1 MAKQKLY
8 AVAKGRT
15 IGIFASWDG
24 PGGVT
29 ESIDRF
35 PGAQHRKFEGVDARA
50 QAIRWL
56 VAQGAELP
64 SELAIEAGLL
74 IAEPVT
80 ETAQPA
86 APTAQKDERTVYYA
100 VAKGR
105 TPGLYPSW
113 YGAGGAKEQVA
124 GLDDVVHRKFVDR
137 ACALVFLHDN
147 SAQVDEQLATE
158 IAAAVAALPPPPAG
172 KDAEGRHQVL
182 ISADGCARGN
192 GQGGEVRGGWASV
205 LQSGTFRKEL
215 SGGLANTT
223 NQRAEL
229 YAVLHGIEALR
240 GPSRIWLNSDSETVI
255 KGFRSG
261 YQLGNFGGAGNS
273 DLWARI
279 AEACAQHVI
288 EDASYRS
295 DEHREIRRCHE
306 LANAAAMGEQLEP
319 DERVIAQ
326 GSSVEEDV
334 S

>member
-29 ESIDRF
+29 GSIDRF

-50 QAIRWL
+50 QAISWL

-64 SELAIEAGLL
+64 PELTLEAGLL

-80 ETAQPA
+80 ETAEPA
-86 APTAQKDERTVYYA
+86 AVMQKEERPVYYA

-105 TPGLYPSW
+105 RPGLYPSW

-124 GLDDVVHRKFVDR
+124 GLDDAVHRKFVDR
-137 ACALVFLHDN
+137 TCALVFLHDN
-147 SAQVDEQLATE
+147 GAHVDEHLAVE

-172 KDAEGRHQVL
+172 KDAEGRYQVL

-205 LQSGTFRKEL
+205 LQSGTYRKEL

-223 NQRAEL
+223 SQRAEL

-240 GPSRIWLNSDSETVI
+240 GPSRISLHSDSETVI

-261 YQLGNFGGAGNS
+261 YHLGNFAGAGNA

-279 AEACAQHVI
+279 AQACAQHVV
-288 EDASYRS
+288 EEASYRS
-295 DEHREIRRCHE
+295 DEHREIRRCHV
-306 LANAAAMGEQLEP
+306 LANTAAISGQLVP
-319 DERVIAQ
+319 DVRMMAEV
-326 GSSVEEDV
+326 GGGEEDPF
-334 S
+334 

>member
-24 PGGVT
+24 PSGVT

-35 PGAQHRKFEGVDARA
+35 PGAQHRKFEGADARA
-50 QAIRWL
+50 QAMRWL

-64 SELAIEAGLL
+64 PALALEAGML
-74 IAEPVT
+74 IAEPMT
-80 ETAQPA
+80 ETARPA
-86 APTAQKDERTVYYA
+86 ALVVQQDERVVYYA

-105 TPGLYPSW
+105 SPGLYRSW
-113 YGAGGAKEQVA
+113 YGAGGAKEHVA
-124 GLDDVVHRKFVDR
+124 GRDDAVHRKFVDR

-147 SAQVDEQLATE
+147 DAHVDEKLAAE
-158 IAAAVAALPPPPAG
+158 IAAAVAALPLPPTG
-172 KDAEGRHQVL
+172 KDAEGRHQVR

-192 GQGGEVRGGWASV
+192 GQGGDVRGGWASV
-205 LQSGTFRKEL
+205 LQSGTYRKEL
-215 SGGLANTT
+215 SGGLATTT

-240 GPSRIWLNSDSETVI
+240 SPSRIWLHSDSETVI
-255 KGFRSG
+255 NGFRSG
-261 YQLGNFGGAGNS
+261 YHLGNIAGAGNA

-279 AEACAQHVI
+279 AQACAQHVV

-295 DEHREIRRCHE
+295 DEHREIRRCHD
-306 LANAAAMGEQLEP
+306 LANTAAIGDQLVP
-319 DERVIAQ
+319 DVRVIAQ
-326 GSSVEEDV
+326 DSSATEDV